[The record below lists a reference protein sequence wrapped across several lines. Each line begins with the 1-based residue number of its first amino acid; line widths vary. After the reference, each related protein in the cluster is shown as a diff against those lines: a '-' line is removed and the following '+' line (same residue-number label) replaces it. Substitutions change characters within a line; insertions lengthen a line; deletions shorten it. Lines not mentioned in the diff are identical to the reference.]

1 MARGSEDGVDRIA
14 YGSGE
19 VVSFQ
24 VTVFLHM
31 PDDRLDHCRQLNAQH
46 STRGT

>member
-19 VVSFQ
+19 VVSFE

-31 PDDRLDHCRQLNAQH
+31 PMTGSIIA
-46 STRGT
+46 GI